1 MHAQRLTLRRNSV
14 VARRR
19 ECGHTSYRPLRN
31 MQANKKE
38 QRGVIRFLTA
48 EGGREMYRRMKA
60 VYGEYSLSRS
70 TVVEWRKRFL
80 DGRELL
86 EDDVRPGQ
94 ANRVIT
100 PEMIAEV
107 HDLVLNNRRVTVD
120 EIHRLL
126 GISVGTT
133 HTIMHQHLK
142 FRKICAQ
149 WVPHQ
154 LTAEQRNNQMA
165 LSLSHLQRYHEEEY
179 GFLSHIVT
187 GDETWCHH
195 FEPESKRQSK
205 QWKHATS
212 PSPKKS
218 KAVQTSSGKV
228 MMYFF
233 YHKDPLLAEFLERVT
248 TINAQRYPATLQNFK
263 QAIKSKRPGTLS
275 NGVILLHD
283 NARPHTSNAVK
294 TTLQQFR

>member
-1 MHAQRLTLRRNSV
+1 
-14 VARRR
+14 
-19 ECGHTSYRPLRN
+19 
-31 MQANKKE
+31 
-38 QRGVIRFLTA
+38 
-48 EGGREMYRRMKA
+48 MKA

-80 DGRELL
+80 EGRELL
-86 EDDVRPGQ
+86 EDDARPGQ

-100 PEMIAEV
+100 PEMIAQV

-149 WVPHQ
+149 CVPHQ
-154 LTAEQRNNQMA
+154 LTAEQRNNRMA
-165 LSLSHLQRYHEEEY
+165 QSLSHLQRYHEEEY

-187 GDETWCHH
+187 GDETCCHH

-212 PSPKKS
+212 PPPKKS
-218 KAVQTSSGKV
+218 KAVHISSGKV
-228 MMYFF
+228 MMSFF
-233 YHKDPLLAEFLERVT
+233 FDHKGPLLVEFLEWGT
-248 TINAQRYPATLQNFK
+248 TINAQRY
-263 QAIKSKRPGTLS
+263 
-275 NGVILLHD
+275 
-283 NARPHTSNAVK
+283 
-294 TTLQQFR
+294 

>member
-1 MHAQRLTLRRNSV
+1 
-14 VARRR
+14 
-19 ECGHTSYRPLRN
+19 
-31 MQANKKE
+31 MQASKKE
-38 QRGVIRFLTA
+38 QRGLIRFLAA
-48 EGGREMYRRMKA
+48 EGVGGREMYRQMKA

-80 DGRELL
+80 EGRALL
-86 EDDVRPGQ
+86 EDDARPGQ

-107 HDLVLNNRRVTVD
+107 HDLVLNNRRVTMD

-149 WVPHQ
+149 WVPHE
-154 LTAEQRNNQMA
+154 LTAEQRNNRMA

-187 GDETWCHH
+187 GDEKWCHH

-212 PSPKKS
+212 PPPKKS
-218 KAVQTSSGKV
+218 KAVHTSSG
-228 MMYFF
+228 M
-233 YHKDPLLAEFLERVT
+233 
-248 TINAQRYPATLQNFK
+248 
-263 QAIKSKRPGTLS
+263 S
-275 NGVILLHD
+275 
-283 NARPHTSNAVK
+283 
-294 TTLQQFR
+294 